1 MPQYILSDLEPG
13 CEDSPSE
20 MWNLLAV
27 VAIGHMLA
35 SSFPRALGTS
45 SDRESWSA
53 PGLLAFTEMRCRSF
67 ILSHRVESRASLIW
81 QGWGRAQASSM
92 PAAHSHLLE
101 RLRGDTGVSLSSS

>member
-1 MPQYILSDLEPG
+1 
-13 CEDSPSE
+13 
-20 MWNLLAV
+20 MWNLSAV

-35 SSFPRALGTS
+35 SFPQALGTF
-45 SDRESWSA
+45 SDRESWSD

-67 ILSHRVESRASLIW
+67 ILLHKAESRATQIW

-92 PAAHSHLLE
+92 PAALFHLLE